1 MVEQNNDTDES
12 EVYEF
17 VTKGLHVTF
26 NGLYYY
32 TRSAS
37 QTFRPT
43 IKKPWHHLLRTTTR
57 VDMAPR
63 ETPRDKE
70 DRHDPNRVRFTA
82 TIPRLVPNKYFL
94 KNN

>member
-26 NGLYYY
+26 NGLYY

>member
-26 NGLYYY
+26 NGLYY

-43 IKKPWHHLLRTTTR
+43 SQALASFATNHYKSCHGAERDSPGQRGQTR
-57 VDMAPR
+57 SQQGKVYRNYTSLSP
-63 ETPRDKE
+63 
-70 DRHDPNRVRFTA
+70 
-82 TIPRLVPNKYFL
+82 
-94 KNN
+94 

>member
-26 NGLYYY
+26 NGLYY

-37 QTFRPT
+37 QTFRSASLGVICYEPLQELT
-43 IKKPWHHLLRTTTR
+43 WRRERLPGTERTTT
-57 VDMAPR
+57 
-63 ETPRDKE
+63 
-70 DRHDPNRVRFTA
+70 
-82 TIPRLVPNKYFL
+82 IPTG
-94 KNN
+94 

>member
-26 NGLYYY
+26 NGLYY

-37 QTFRPT
+37 QTFRPAS
-43 IKKPWHHLLRTTTR
+43 KAL
-57 VDMAPR
+57 AS
-63 ETPRDKE
+63 
-70 DRHDPNRVRFTA
+70 FA
-82 TIPRLVPNKYFL
+82 
-94 KNN
+94 KNHYKS

>member
-26 NGLYYY
+26 NGLYY

-37 QTFRPT
+37 QTFRSA
-43 IKKPWHHLLRTTTR
+43 IQ
-57 VDMAPR
+57 ASAS
-63 ETPRDKE
+63 
-70 DRHDPNRVRFTA
+70 FA
-82 TIPRLVPNKYFL
+82 TKHY
-94 KNN
+94 KS

>member
-1 MVEQNNDTDES
+1 MVEQNNDTDER

-26 NGLYYY
+26 NGLYY

-43 IKKPWHHLLRTTTR
+43 SLGVICYEPLRELPWRRERLPGTERT
-57 VDMAPR
+57 D
-63 ETPRDKE
+63 
-70 DRHDPNRVRFTA
+70 
-82 TIPRLVPNKYFL
+82 TIPTG
-94 KNN
+94 

>member
-26 NGLYYY
+26 NGLYY

-37 QTFRPT
+37 QTFRSAIQASASFAT
-43 IKKPWHHLLRTTTR
+43 KHYKSWHG
-57 VDMAPR
+57 A
-63 ETPRDKE
+63 ERDSAGQQRSQQGKVY
-70 DRHDPNRVRFTA
+70 RNYTSLSP
-82 TIPRLVPNKYFL
+82 
-94 KNN
+94 